1 MECAGLH
8 VHDGRILV
16 PLDLAVEVT
25 AGKAEDLFD
34 ARLAKAGGGVNLEER
49 ELAEREHA
57 SVFEDVPA
65 FHLALGHAEAAKA
78 ILPHNR
84 VRAIEGSDAEVCCCR
99 CRSRC
104 RCRVSHTHMHALRRG
119 IQVYVCA
126 RDHHLATCSPSHA
139 HVARGPDHS
148 MGARIRYERVM
159 CPRSYVIGVSRN
171 VYTRSRVSYRVI
183 YDDHRNL
190 RTWFVG
196 RAPEAEAVGFRCTL
210 PECRAWQILNRL
222 CTECEDGEER
232 CEEREHNDR
241 SSHEYLLLMVLCKRV

>member
-1 MECAGLH
+1 MLADTRDGSLAYACRHYLCLVHLASPSPREKRRRSVWVTVIMLRSKESHTASLFRSRRSLIFHCKGMECAGLH

-84 VRAIEGSDAEVCCCR
+84 VRAIEGIDAEVCY
-99 CRSRC
+99 C

-126 RDHHLATCSPSHA
+126 RDHQFHVFSLTCTRGKGSRSLDGCA
-139 HVARGPDHS
+139 HTV
-148 MGARIRYERVM
+148 
-159 CPRSYVIGVSRN
+159 
-171 VYTRSRVSYRVI
+171 
-183 YDDHRNL
+183 
-190 RTWFVG
+190 
-196 RAPEAEAVGFRCTL
+196 
-210 PECRAWQILNRL
+210 
-222 CTECEDGEER
+222 
-232 CEEREHNDR
+232 
-241 SSHEYLLLMVLCKRV
+241 

>member
-1 MECAGLH
+1 
-8 VHDGRILV
+8 
-16 PLDLAVEVT
+16 
-25 AGKAEDLFD
+25 
-34 ARLAKAGGGVNLEER
+34 
-49 ELAEREHA
+49 
-57 SVFEDVPA
+57 
-65 FHLALGHAEAAKA
+65 
-78 ILPHNR
+78 
-84 VRAIEGSDAEVCCCR
+84 
-99 CRSRC
+99 
-104 RCRVSHTHMHALRRG
+104 
-119 IQVYVCA
+119 
-126 RDHHLATCSPSHA
+126 
-139 HVARGPDHS
+139 

-171 VYTRSRVSYRVI
+171 VHTRSRVSYRVI

-196 RAPEAEAVGFRCTL
+196 CAPEAEAVGFRCTL

>member
-84 VRAIEGSDAEVCCCR
+84 VRAIEGIDAEV
-99 CRSRC
+99 
-104 RCRVSHTHMHALRRG
+104 
-119 IQVYVCA
+119 
-126 RDHHLATCSPSHA
+126 
-139 HVARGPDHS
+139 
-148 MGARIRYERVM
+148 
-159 CPRSYVIGVSRN
+159 
-171 VYTRSRVSYRVI
+171 
-183 YDDHRNL
+183 
-190 RTWFVG
+190 WFVG
-196 RAPEAEAVGFRCTL
+196 CAPEAEAVGFRCTL